1 MKNNKITEEKQADKP
16 KRSFISI
23 FFGKQEPD
31 KAYMSDLKLEWQN
44 MDQKERIKFVLGAV
58 FGLILFISALIVVYI
73 FLSSM
78 MR

>member
-1 MKNNKITEEKQADKP
+1 MKNKKITEEKQSDKP

-23 FFGKQEPD
+23 FFGKRDPD
-31 KAYMSDLKLEWQN
+31 EAYMSDLKLEWQN
-44 MDQKERIKFVLGAV
+44 LDQKERIKFVLGAV
-58 FGLILFISALIVVYI
+58 FGFIIFISALIMVYI